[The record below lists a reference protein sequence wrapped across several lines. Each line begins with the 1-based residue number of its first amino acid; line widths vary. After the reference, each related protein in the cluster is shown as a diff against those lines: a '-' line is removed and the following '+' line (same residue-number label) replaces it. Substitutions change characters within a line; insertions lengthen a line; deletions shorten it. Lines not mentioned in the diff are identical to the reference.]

1 MTDRR
6 AKLPYW
12 IDPIVDIARSALF
25 VVLPAM
31 VGCGIIMFQI
41 YAYLR
46 FNTWTSVSLI
56 DVATH
61 FSDDAWLSNPT
72 DWHGL
77 HALLEMIPASLVM
90 FLLAYV
96 AAKSDESY

>member
-12 IDPIVDIARSALF
+12 IDPIIDIARSALF
-25 VVLPAM
+25 VALPAM
-31 VGCGIIMFQI
+31 VGCGIILFQI

-46 FNTWTSVSLI
+46 FNAWTSVSII
-56 DVATH
+56 DVAVQ
-61 FSDDAWLSNPT
+61 FSDDAWLSSPT

-77 HALLEMIPASLVM
+77 HSLLGMIPASLVM
-90 FLLAYV
+90 FFLAYL
-96 AAKSDESY
+96 AAKPDESY